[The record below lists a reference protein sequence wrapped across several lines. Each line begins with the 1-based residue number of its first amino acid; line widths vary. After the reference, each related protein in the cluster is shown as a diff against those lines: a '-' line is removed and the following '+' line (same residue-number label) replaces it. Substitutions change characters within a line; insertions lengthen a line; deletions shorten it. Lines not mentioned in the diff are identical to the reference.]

1 MGYKVHTV
9 DGKSGDVSL
18 LHLRTRMETLVLT
31 APANG
36 TSVMFRPPY
45 PITITTV
52 RAYRAGGT
60 AGTVQIK
67 NNTSD
72 VVAAPLASATDAWA
86 ASSGVQNAAVPA
98 GTTVSAVVAGV
109 TGSPTSLTVQV
120 DYTVDIP
127 A

>member
-18 LHLRTRMETLVLT
+18 LHLRTRVESCVLT

-45 PITITTV
+45 PVTITAV
-52 RAYRAGGT
+52 RIYRAGGT
-60 AGTVQIK
+60 AGTVAIK
-67 NNTSD
+67 NAAAD
-72 VVAAPLASATDAWA
+72 VLAAPLASSTDAWA
-86 ASSGVQNAAVPA
+86 SNTTVQNAAVPA
-98 GTTVSAVVAGV
+98 GTSVSAVLAGV
-109 TGSPTSLTVQV
+109 TGTPTSITVQI